1 MEKEKKKNR
10 MSLSEALEQ
19 HNCIREFL
27 LFQNRHAE
35 LPVVL
40 WGGGAACRY
49 FIEFMRKYSI
59 PVRCIIDQNEPN
71 DSIEVLTPEE
81 AYVKYEKA
89 IVVISAIAHKDE
101 IRETISGKYNDYIF
115 CFDPTLEILQQRSF
129 EERRNYFAIHE
140 KELGKLRD
148 ELSDKCSQM
157 SFDSVIAGAFTNNP
171 DCYKYSSSKSQYF
184 PEVIK
189 KNLSDEEVF
198 VDIGAFTGDSIE
210 QFILAVNNKY
220 KKIYAFEPERSN
232 IREAKAIFCDAR
244 IDFYQ
249 NGVGKESGTLY
260 LTRKG
265 EASHCDVTGDEAAE
279 KVEVVKLDDVIQEK
293 ITYIK
298 MDIEGMELDA
308 LKGAEG
314 LIRRYK
320 PKLAIC
326 VYHKMEDMVEIPA
339 YIRSLHCGYHFYLR
353 HYWDCN
359 GTDVVLFAV

>member
-1 MEKEKKKNR
+1 M
-10 MSLSEALEQ
+10 
-19 HNCIREFL
+19 
-27 LFQNRHAE
+27 
-35 LPVVL
+35 
-40 WGGGAACRY
+40 GGGAACKY
-49 FIEFMRKYSI
+49 FIKFMRKYSI
-59 PVRCIIDQNEPN
+59 PVKCIIDQKKRNELN

-81 AYVKYEKA
+81 AYTKYEGA
-89 IVVISAIAHKDE
+89 IVVISAIAHKDKIMKIIFE
-101 IRETISGKYNDYIF
+101 KYNYYIF
-115 CFDPTLEILQQRSF
+115 CFDPTLEIVQQRSF
-129 EERRNYFAIHE
+129 EDRRNYFAVHE
-140 KELGKLRD
+140 WELGKLRD
-148 ELSDKCSQM
+148 ELSDKCSQK
-157 SFDSVIAGAFTNNP
+157 SFDSVIAGALTNNP
-171 DCYKYSSSKSQYF
+171 DCYKYTFSRSQYF

-189 KNLSDEEVF
+189 KNLTDEEVY

-210 QFILAVNNKY
+210 QFILAVDNKF
-220 KKIYAFEPERSN
+220 KKIYAFEPEPSN
-232 IREAKAIFCDAR
+232 IREAKANFCDAR

-249 NGVGKESGTLY
+249 SGVGKEPGIFY
-260 LTRKG
+260 LAGKG
-265 EASHCDVTGDEAAE
+265 EAAHFDVTGDEMAE

-314 LIRRYK
+314 LIRCYK

-339 YIRSLHCGYHFYLR
+339 YIKSLHCGYHFYLR